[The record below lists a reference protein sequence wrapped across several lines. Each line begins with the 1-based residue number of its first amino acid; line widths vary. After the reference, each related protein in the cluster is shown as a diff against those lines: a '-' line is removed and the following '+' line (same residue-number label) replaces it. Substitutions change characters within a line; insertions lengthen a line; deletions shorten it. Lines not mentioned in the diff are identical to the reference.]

1 MKICDFS
8 NISKRYICYYLLI
21 ITTMKLRWLA
31 SYSIVIMMPLISEK
45 LFIQEPFYAFDASIV
60 VL

>member
-1 MKICDFS
+1 
-8 NISKRYICYYLLI
+8 
-21 ITTMKLRWLA
+21 MKLRWLA